1 MHGIIVTIVPSAIVH
16 ELVVTIPLVVLPYD
30 WGIKIVIPNTK
41 MHEFI
46 VLKSMTSKHMKDLPS
61 EELEI

>member
-30 WGIKIVIPNTK
+30 
-41 MHEFI
+41 
-46 VLKSMTSKHMKDLPS
+46 
-61 EELEI
+61 